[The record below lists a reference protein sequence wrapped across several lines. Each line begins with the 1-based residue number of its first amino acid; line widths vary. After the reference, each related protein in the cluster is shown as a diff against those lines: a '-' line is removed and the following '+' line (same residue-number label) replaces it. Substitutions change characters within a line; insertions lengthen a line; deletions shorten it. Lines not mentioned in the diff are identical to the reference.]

1 MPVVNGKP
9 TMHSQAPASTVTGG
23 GVPAAVQQQVSNSGL
38 VPAGQSPADV
48 AKQLLGTLNGKG
60 FQAPTGASKD
70 FATQLSASLR
80 QFQQAQGLAQTGR
93 LDAGT
98 ADALKNLGLAGAPAS
113 PEKPAEKALRDNFE
127 RGGASLLKQ
136 GEKSRVDVAKNS
148 TPDTN
153 FLDALLNK
161 LGGDKG
167 VTSDKQGFVGGSAET
182 STQTKKADGAVEVKK
197 ASSDDKG
204 SVDAKRAKDDASQ
217 PLDRNAREAKQLQV
231 ARGLKAEQAKV
242 DELRRRH
249 ALAGKDPT
257 ERGIL
262 DEEADEED
270 NSGDGGDGQRR
281 GRGGDRRGGHDAEG
295 ADATGGAG
303 ERPGEHA
310 ERGNAHSGDT
320 KHDDPRRGHAVLD
333 DLLDA
338 EGEHDPGHYRVPS
351 VSEQAFAA
359 LERIQRDKAASNK
372 ATTYSWDVTFYRPG
386 VYSAGQKADE
396 LVHLVVKEA
405 SAFDPAWQRAQ
416 ANLQAMIRRVDRD
429 APIPTVDDIVGAL
442 RQARARDGDAGSL
455 QVPFRRPPGRA

>member
-9 TMHSQAPASTVTGG
+9 TMHSQAPASSVTGG

-48 AKQLLGTLNGKG
+48 AKQLLGSLNGKG
-60 FQAPTGASKD
+60 FQAPAGASKD

-93 LDAGT
+93 LDAAT
-98 ADALKNLGLAGAPAS
+98 SDALKNLGLAGAPAS

-182 STQTKKADGAVEVKK
+182 STQTKKADGTAEVKK

-204 SVDAKRAKDDASQ
+204 SVDAKKAKDDASQ

-231 ARGLKAEQAKV
+231 ARGLKAEQAKPE
-242 DELRRRH
+242 DLRRRH
-249 ALAGKDPT
+249 SLAGKDPT

-262 DEEADEED
+262 DEEADED
-270 NSGDGGDGQRR
+270 DDTGNGGDGQRR
-281 GRGGDRRGGHDAEG
+281 GRGGDRQGGHDAEG
-295 ADATGGAG
+295 ADTTGGAG
-303 ERPGEHA
+303 ERKGEHV
-310 ERGNAHSGDT
+310 EKGNAHSGDT
-320 KHDDPRRGHAVLD
+320 NHDDARRGHAVLD
-333 DLLDA
+333 DGGEDDA
-338 EGEHDPGHYRVPS
+338 GHYRVQS

-405 SAFDPAWQRAQ
+405 TAFDPVWQRAQ
-416 ANLQAMIRRVDRD
+416 ANLQAMIRRVDKD
-429 APIPTVDDIVGAL
+429 TPVPTVDDIVGAL